1 MGICGYMA
9 ERHSSHQSGNTG
21 SELVTSPFGARKAVI
36 PLLPFEQDLIRQLGC
51 SEEEYRFFSDEVR
64 SRGGVRPAA
73 YDHIP
78 DIRCDPVT
86 TTILI
91 NLAIGIALTAVSML
105 LAPKPRQLDD
115 DGVIQRNRGGITGP
129 SRFNTT
135 YGFDSI
141 SDLAQYGS
149 PIPIPFGFFVIRDG
163 IMSGG
168 ILCTPKLVWSRMFSY
183 GTSQAFKCLYVVGE
197 TDMGVPDLNGVWMG
211 NNPLDSLYKQQF
223 ALYWNRHPG
232 SGRIKGNNLIA
243 GTRGSTDSADPWP
256 GEDVFVAPTL
266 DGGQYDEAGFS
277 MAYTPSN
284 QSTFG
289 VFNPIAN
296 GTDKRLN
303 YKVISIPSESGGK
316 AENVLREERNK
327 WTGENGK
334 STNSSKTPT
343 QEGLGCGYP
352 RRLGLIR
359 LNGESVDER
368 EIKTAVIG
376 DIATFAISATSIA
389 HDYFSRDVTSEDIS
403 NDSIQ
408 ERIRADDLLQIGEN
422 FLIGKSVWR
431 VIDRTPGLWTEG
443 RHIDVSL
450 KCIEVMGDGRIGLTP
465 KKWLGKNRLNEG
477 VDFSPSNHAQI
488 NFYPLLSTQMAVVRN
503 LRPTDVTEIGLKS
516 EVWGRM
522 NGLTNFKEVPTPDE
536 LEMLDDDQVQLSVGG
551 MNLYFTR
558 YSFFTIHVRPSGNNA
573 QGGDYGWEGIQEEFC
588 IRGASP
594 VAQYNFL
601 RLQPSVTG
609 QWEYRFVPLSCAYIT
624 RKPVDAKAW
633 LLDAK
638 RGEYMQSNHVTP
650 YGTFT
655 VMGVGEYVTMHGVE
669 QSDLMMSKGRK
680 PTDAKVITEE
690 RPNALTLSAYS
701 TNNNGRA
708 HGYRYALPFGNP
720 EDYGNG
726 YVKTIA
732 RTFTDTTGLKTVR
745 VFMTSTV
752 VKHGDRNNWQ
762 QDAIWTPPTLEVN
775 QLHSDTSDNWN
786 NGDQAQMTVDILG
799 NNPYART
806 LGTGPLTAFY
816 RVNVST
822 VVIRYPAE
830 PGELM
835 REFEHDTQ
843 IAEVSHYGDLI
854 TRSCDSGPEHSIA
867 YVNESV
873 QADNDDTPQYYDCTT
888 MGLAIRANREFTA
901 MDQPRLWLKRGIKVE
916 KLIDA
921 PNYEPVGEGAL
932 YESSN
937 NFAELV
943 YSILTDDR
951 WGLGEYIQPEL
962 VDRDAFI
969 VAARFLEQNRLSFD
983 GVIEDR
989 QNVRQYI
996 TGLAPM
1002 FLCNFIVK
1010 NGKFALTPAVPVDNQ
1025 GNYSNVAVP
1034 ISAMFSEG
1042 NIIQDTFELA
1052 FLELTERENFQAVMQ
1067 YRRSGP
1073 LELPETKSIVVR
1085 WSGQGNEGISENFD
1099 MSAYCTR
1106 RGHAGTAARYLLSVR
1121 KRIDHTISFQTSPEG
1136 LSLGP
1141 GDYIKVVT
1149 ESNPYRP
1156 SQNGVILAEDLTVV
1170 SALGLMDGTYPIT
1183 YYLPGATEITEGSLT
1198 VVAGKATNNALAG
1211 VVFTVRSDSVE
1222 SHVYL
1227 VEQLTINED
1236 MLVDISASYFPT
1248 DDQGRSLIAQDLIN
1262 TDQFVSLP

>member
-1 MGICGYMA
+1 MA
-9 ERHSSHQSGNTG
+9 ERHSSHQSGDAG
-21 SELVTSPFGARKAVI
+21 SSLVASSFGARQAVI

-51 SEEEYRFFSDEVR
+51 SEEEYRFFSDEMR

-78 DIRCDPVT
+78 DIRNEPIST
-86 TTILI
+86 TTAILI
-91 NLAIGIALTAVSML
+91 NLAIGVALTAASIL
-105 LAPKPRQLDD
+105 LAPKPRPLDE
-115 DGVIQRNRGGITGP
+115 DGVTQLNRGGITGP
-129 SRFNTT
+129 DRFNTT

-149 PIPIPFGFFVIRDG
+149 PIPIPFGYFVIRDG

-183 GTSQAFKCLYVVGE
+183 GTSQAFKCMYVVGE
-197 TDMGVPDLNGVWMG
+197 TDMGVPDLNGVWLG

-223 ALYWNRHPG
+223 ALYWNKNPG
-232 SGRIKGNNLIA
+232 SGRIKGSHLIA
-243 GTRGSTDSADPWP
+243 GTRSTADSADPWT

-266 DGGQYDEAGFS
+266 NGGQFDEAGFS

-303 YKVISIPSESGGK
+303 YKVISVPSDMGGD
-316 AENVLREERNK
+316 AEDVLREERNK
-327 WTGENGK
+327 WTGDFNR
-334 STNSSKTPT
+334 SVNSSKTPT

-359 LNGESVDER
+359 LNGQAVDKR
-368 EIKTAVIG
+368 EIRTAVKG
-376 DIATFAISATSIA
+376 DIAVFGIGPTSIA
-389 HDYFSRDVTSEDIS
+389 HDYFDMNVSSEDIL
-403 NDSIQ
+403 NDSVQ

-431 VIDRTPGLWTEG
+431 VISRTPGLWTEG
-443 RHIDVSL
+443 RSIDVSL
-450 KCIEVMGDGRIGLTP
+450 ECIEVMGDGSIGLTP
-465 KKWLGKNRLNEG
+465 IGWLGVNRLNEG
-477 VDFSPSNHAQI
+477 VDFSPYNHAQI
-488 NFYPLLSTQMAVVRN
+488 NFYPLLALQMAVVRN

-516 EVWGRM
+516 EVWNRM
-522 NGLTNFKEVPTPDE
+522 NGLTNFKEIPTPNE

-551 MNLYFTR
+551 MSLYFTR
-558 YSFFTIHVRPSGNNA
+558 YSFFTIHIRPSGNNA
-573 QGGDYGWEGIQEEFC
+573 QGEDYGWEGIQEEFC

-609 QWEYRFVPLSCAYIT
+609 QWEYRLVPLSCAYIT
-624 RKPVDAKAW
+624 RKPKEAMAW

-638 RGEYMQSNHVTP
+638 RGEYMQVNHVTP

-655 VMGVGEYVTMHGVE
+655 VMGAGEYVRMHDVE
-669 QSDLMMSKGRK
+669 ASDLMMSKGKK
-680 PTDAKVITEE
+680 PTDTKVITEE
-690 RPNALTLSAYS
+690 RPSALTLSAYS
-701 TNNNGRA
+701 TNSSGRA
-708 HGYRYALPFGNP
+708 HGYREALPFGDP
-720 EDYGNG
+720 GQYGNG

-732 RTFTDTTGLKTVR
+732 RTFQDTTGQKTVR

-752 VKHGDRNNWQ
+752 VTDGKDNKWGQ
-762 QDAIWTPPTLEVN
+762 EAVWTPPVLEVN
-775 QLHSDTSDNWN
+775 QLHAHTTNNWN
-786 NGDQAQMTVDILG
+786 NGDQAQMTVDISSS
-799 NNPYART
+799 NPYSST
-806 LGTGPLTAFY
+806 LGTGSLTAFY
-816 RVNVST
+816 QVNVTT
-822 VVIRYPAE
+822 VVITYPAV

-854 TRSCDSGPEHSIA
+854 TRSCDSGPEHIIA

-873 QADNDDTPQYYDCTT
+873 EADEDVTPQYSDCTT

-901 MDQPRLWLKRGIKVE
+901 MDQPRLWIKRGIKVE

-943 YSILTDDR
+943 HSILTDKR

-969 VAARFLEQNRLSFD
+969 VTARFLEQNRLSFD

-1002 FLCNFIVK
+1002 FLCNFTVK
-1010 NGKFALTPAVPVDNQ
+1010 NGKFALTPAVPIDNQ

-1042 NIIQDTFELA
+1042 NIIEDSFELA

-1067 YRRSGP
+1067 FRRSGP
-1073 LELPETKSIVVR
+1073 HELPETKSIVVR
-1085 WSGQGNEGISENFD
+1085 WKEQGNEGISENFD
-1099 MSAYCTR
+1099 MSTYCTR

-1121 KRIDHTISFQTSPEG
+1121 KRIDHTISFKTSPAG

-1149 ESNPYRP
+1149 ESNPYQP

-1170 SALGLMDGTYPIT
+1170 SALGLMDGTYSIT
-1183 YYLPGATEITEGSLT
+1183 YYLPGATELTEGTLT

-1227 VEQLTINED
+1227 VEQLTIGED